1 MTKIKICGI
10 TRAEDALAAA
20 LAGADA
26 IGFNFSSKSPRQVSP
41 DAARDIIAGLPP
53 LVTPVGVFVEHS
65 PEEITELCRYCGL
78 PVAQL
83 HSDEYGAEQ
92 TLNITSSKVIRVF
105 RPGPEFSVEE
115 VERYAEQTGC
125 RGFLFDAFSPE
136 MAGGT
141 GKTIES
147 STASMLFEQTRQ
159 LGWALLAGGLNPE
172 NVANAV
178 YLVRPWGVD
187 TASGV
192 ESSPGIKD
200 HKKIA
205 DFIRAVRE
213 ADRILIAAEGC
224 NRE

>member
-10 TRAEDALAAA
+10 TRADDALAAA
-20 LAGADA
+20 LTGADA
-26 IGFNFSSKSPRQVSP
+26 LGFNFSRKSPRQISP

-53 LVTPVGVFVEHS
+53 LITTVGVFVEHS

-78 PVAQL
+78 QVAQL
-83 HSDEYGAEQ
+83 HSDDYDAEQ
-92 TLNITSSKVIRVF
+92 TLKIEGAKVIRVF

-125 RGFLFDAFSPE
+125 RDFLFDAFSPE

-147 STASMLFEQTRQ
+147 STASMLFERTRQ
-159 LGWALLAGGLNPE
+159 IGWALLAGGLKPE
-172 NVANAV
+172 NVGHAV
-178 YLVRPWGVD
+178 RLVRPWGVD

-213 ADRILIAAEGC
+213 ADRLLTAAG
-224 NRE
+224 